1 MWTTTGLNTAVSP
14 GASHDRN
21 SSRGPTKSRG
31 PESAH
36 DGESNRPVA
45 LRLNSRK
52 RVCHR
57 TYFSGTSAHH
67 CFSGCRSL
75 ATGNYSMSR
84 SVLRTAFRRRPT
96 RKLDTSYRISM
107 RRRPQP
113 ECVLTIL
120 HLRLPGRFELPSSRT
135 KRPGPITPAKTSN
148 HWTVNH
154 WTLLRQAD
162 RVPRAAPR
170 PHGSLRRACQ
180 RARRCPGANGLRPR
194 D

>member
-1 MWTTTGLNTAVSP
+1 MI
-14 GASHDRN
+14 
-21 SSRGPTKSRG
+21 

-84 SVLRTAFRRRPT
+84 SVLRTAFRRRPTT

-162 RVPRAAPR
+162 RVPRAAR
-170 PHGSLRRACQ
+170 GRTDRCEGHASALGDVQERMASVREIEYQSSDMFFERASVSPPVP
-180 RARRCPGANGLRPR
+180 A
-194 D
+194 